1 MIKLKYLYIISL
13 IFALIPIVNAG
24 LSPVEDMEII
34 KPDKTTDTWKVTPE
48 NIAKLKVKMTQQEV
62 NAKIIEEAALTE
74 VNVSLEN
81 QGDFNIK
88 DFKVV
93 FPFVQVPEEFEV
105 SYAKNASK
113 YEKISREEA
122 KVVSEITGTGAEL
135 YASYKGYLWK
145 FDLEPNEVKNIDIK
159 YREKL
164 KNQVIGKS
172 YREYTYWYNLS
183 TIENWRTVDY
193 VDINILLKPSS
204 GRTMEIV
211 NTSISPTSITQEGEY
226 LRLTW
231 KMSHT
236 TVNKD
241 LTITYRT
248 SPKEGV
254 QGLIVHKY
262 LDRTKL
268 LFNQTNRVYLVTNV
282 EGFDESIKQE
292 EKSVALAVVMD
303 NSGSMDEI
311 VSSRSSKRKI
321 DNAKSALI
329 SLIQSLPEYDEIAI
343 VKFST
348 NAVIVSD
355 LTTKKSELITKV
367 DLLQPEGSTNMG
379 AGLEKAIE
387 SLNNAKPDSKK
398 NILFLTDGMT
408 NTGRSQEDILN
419 LISKNPDI
427 AVTTFAYGEDA
438 DKKFLSKVAL
448 QGGGNYYFVD
458 PYEPESV
465 TKSFLSELEKIHP
478 ILAKDITLMYHFK
491 DPVRV
496 LAVFGAKANIADDQN
511 VKISIDRLI
520 NGNLKTFEIEL
531 KISPLTTVTG
541 NRYELEA
548 DPTGLY
554 YLNMATGKYVDR
566 QLLPISIYSA
576 KNQNDVVDSVDFYA
590 TTQVQADLT
599 SYFLYKSQ
607 QVMGGEVSKTKEEI
621 DRQIQEFK
629 DMIKRNP
636 GLKEEYMP
644 LIKALER
651 IKVIEPEVK
660 PTATP
665 IEVVIPVAGVTP
677 TGTATPT
684 ETMPV
689 EATPAPTPTPSPT
702 PSFEALFAIIGL
714 LIVFL
719 YLKKSK

>member
-1 MIKLKYLYIISL
+1 
-13 IFALIPIVNAG
+13 
-24 LSPVEDMEII
+24 
-34 KPDKTTDTWKVTPE
+34 
-48 NIAKLKVKMTQQEV
+48 
-62 NAKIIEEAALTE
+62 
-74 VNVSLEN
+74 N

-211 NTSISPTSITQEGEY
+211 NTSISPTSITQEGDY

-231 KMSHT
+231 KMGHT

-268 LFNQTNRVYLVTNV
+268 LFNQTNRVYLVTTV

-303 NSGSMDEI
+303 TSGSMDEI

-355 LTTKKSELITKV
+355 LTPVTKKSELITKV

-387 SLNNAKPDSKK
+387 TLNNAKPDSKK

-554 YLNMATGKYVDR
+554 YLNIATGKYEDR
-566 QLLPISIYSA
+566 KLLPISINSA
-576 KNQNDVVDSVDFYA
+576 KNQDEVVDSVDFYA

-607 QVMGGEVSKTKEEI
+607 QVMGGDVSKTKEEI

-636 GLKEEYMP
+636 GLKEEY
-644 LIKALER
+644 
-651 IKVIEPEVK
+651 
-660 PTATP
+660 
-665 IEVVIPVAGVTP
+665 
-677 TGTATPT
+677 
-684 ETMPV
+684 
-689 EATPAPTPTPSPT
+689 
-702 PSFEALFAIIGL
+702 
-714 LIVFL
+714 
-719 YLKKSK
+719 